1 MNDTDATFS
10 AIWCAASCD
19 APRRP
24 ITRPVVRNSIDS
36 TPYATIFVDGKRL
49 DVTPISRR
57 SLRAGHHRVR
67 AVLADGRHKDF
78 AIDVPSGGQT
88 EPIHLTW

>member
-1 MNDTDATFS
+1 MHPVDG
-10 AIWCAASCD
+10 
-19 APRRP
+19 RREP
-24 ITRPVVRNSIDS
+24 PGRFSIDS